1 MTCSDASSELSKFL
15 KEYGVHEVLSNALAL
30 KGLETVDDF
39 AYAFPEAA
47 QELVNDFKVNYP
59 GESERCAAVLDKER
73 TPVLELDTSLQP
85 VPYDDIMQCPTQGNI
100 VLASSRLPT
109 WPCPD
114 EQLMVL
120 EAAFIHLCHP
130 GITTIS
136 FTSLLQEQS
145 QALEVLSEYVVCHF
159 GAKFSAYW
167 WHRGSHYPPTP
178 RLLSGPP
185 TQSLAICQYV
195 DDLLAALIRESAHES
210 LLIMILMLTCLG
222 ALISW
227 KKASIGDSLV
237 WCGWR
242 FNFAYETV
250 ELCAAKRDKLRLQIQ
265 DLLSRSKVPRKD
277 LEACIGLLM
286 WATNISQV
294 LKPYLAPLYRLLTS
308 PPGANFSIAP
318 RMWPAFL
325 HCLVIEWGNK
335 PLHCKTDLPL
345 MSKPTGHTWIRVSD
359 PSCPVIKMT
368 KAAQAY
374 TVDEIRSFWPF
385 LTKDAQKYIACFET
399 LAQLALAM
407 RAKAHHGHSCMNICL
422 PAESDNTPTKG
433 GVNKLF
439 TTSWPLSE
447 FLDLIASWSSAN
459 GIMLQVSHVAGAH
472 NEWADDLSR
481 GGCRP
486 SHTAPRTDAEYL

>member
-1 MTCSDASSELSKFL
+1 MHSSEQ
-15 KEYGVHEVLSNALAL
+15 
-30 KGLETVDDF
+30 GLLLF
-39 AYAFPEAA
+39 AFNGT
-47 QELVNDFKVNYP
+47 LW
-59 GESERCAAVLDKER
+59 R
-73 TPVLELDTSLQP
+73 
-85 VPYDDIMQCPTQGNI
+85 
-100 VLASSRLPT
+100 
-109 WPCPD
+109 
-114 EQLMVL
+114 
-120 EAAFIHLCHP
+120 
-130 GITTIS
+130 
-136 FTSLLQEQS
+136 
-145 QALEVLSEYVVCHF
+145 YVVCHF

-368 KAAQAY
+368 KAAQESLRWLSPRIAAIP
-374 TVDEIRSFWPF
+374 TTPLSLPPLLSSLARADAMAEGSQVGIGGWISTNSPRPIPWMRSG
-385 LTKDAQKYIACFET
+385 
-399 LAQLALAM
+399 
-407 RAKAHHGHSCMNICL
+407 RSGHSSPRMPRNI
-422 PAESDNTPTKG
+422 
-433 GVNKLF
+433 
-439 TTSWPLSE
+439 
-447 FLDLIASWSSAN
+447 
-459 GIMLQVSHVAGAH
+459 
-472 NEWADDLSR
+472 
-481 GGCRP
+481 
-486 SHTAPRTDAEYL
+486 

>member
-1 MTCSDASSELSKFL
+1 
-15 KEYGVHEVLSNALAL
+15 
-30 KGLETVDDF
+30 
-39 AYAFPEAA
+39 
-47 QELVNDFKVNYP
+47 
-59 GESERCAAVLDKER
+59 
-73 TPVLELDTSLQP
+73 
-85 VPYDDIMQCPTQGNI
+85 
-100 VLASSRLPT
+100 
-109 WPCPD
+109 
-114 EQLMVL
+114 
-120 EAAFIHLCHP
+120 
-130 GITTIS
+130 
-136 FTSLLQEQS
+136 
-145 QALEVLSEYVVCHF
+145 
-159 GAKFSAYW
+159 
-167 WHRGSHYPPTP
+167 
-178 RLLSGPP
+178 
-185 TQSLAICQYV
+185 
-195 DDLLAALIRESAHES
+195 
-210 LLIMILMLTCLG
+210 MILMLTCLG

-368 KAAQAY
+368 KAAQESLRWLSPRIAAIPTTPLSLPPLLSSLARADAMAEGSQVGIGGWISTNSPRAY

-433 GVNKLF
+433 GVQQVVYDLLASFRVPRPHSLLELGQRHHAAGIARRRSSQRMGRRLEQGRLQAFAHRPQDRCRVPLKLLA
-439 TTSWPLSE
+439 SAASE
-447 FLDLIASWSSAN
+447 ASWTSNHGQPDSP
-459 GIMLQVSHVAGAH
+459 I
-472 NEWADDLSR
+472 
-481 GGCRP
+481 
-486 SHTAPRTDAEYL
+486 